1 MDPQLLDS
9 LADVGFAG
17 GLILIL
23 VGGYRG
29 WWRYGPQ
36 VDRIVAD
43 LLADRNFWRNMA
55 LGSLRVADR
64 ASDAIPP
71 AGEDVD

>member
-1 MDPQLLDS
+1 MDPALIDS

-23 VGGYRG
+23 IGGFRG
-29 WWRYGPQ
+29 WWIYGPLH
-36 VDRIVAD
+36 DRQIAD
-43 LLADRNFWRNMA
+43 LTADKMFWRNMA

-64 ASDAIPP
+64 VSDAIPP

>member
-1 MDPQLLDS
+1 MDPALIDS

-23 VGGYRG
+23 IGGYRG

-36 VDRIVAD
+36 VDRIIADLVAD
-43 LLADRNFWRNMA
+43 RDFWRSMA

-64 ASDAIPP
+64 ASDALPS
-71 AGEDVD
+71 AGDEVD